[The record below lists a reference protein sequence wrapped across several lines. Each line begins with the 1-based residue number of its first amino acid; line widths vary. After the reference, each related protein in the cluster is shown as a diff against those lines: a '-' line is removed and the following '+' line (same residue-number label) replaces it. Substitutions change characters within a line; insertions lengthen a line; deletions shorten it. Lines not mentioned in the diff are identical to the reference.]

1 MHPSELKKKLT
12 KRHKDWI
19 NIVKSFGL
27 KDYAE
32 DLVQEMYIRVIKY
45 IDDGKDISYKGD
57 INYIYV
63 YQCLRHMTLNL
74 QIKKAKINVIN
85 IDDYLYKLKKS
96 NNLDQ
101 DIEKTYKRINKKL
114 DDMFWYDAKVYRI
127 IEGGMSIKELSRQSK
142 ISYYS
147 LYRTYNKVKN
157 ILKDEIR

>member
-1 MHPSELKKKLT
+1 MHPSKLKKKLT
-12 KRHKDWI
+12 DRHTDWI
-19 NIVKSFGL
+19 KIVKSFGV

-45 IDDGKDISYKGD
+45 IDEGKDITYKND
-57 INYIYV
+57 INYFYI
-63 YQCLRHMTLNL
+63 YQCLRHMTINL
-74 QIKKAKINVIN
+74 KIKKGKINVIN
-85 IDDYLYKLKKS
+85 IEEYLYKLKKS
-96 NNLDQ
+96 NNIDQ

-127 IEGGMSIKELSRQSK
+127 IEGGMSVKELSRQSK

-157 ILKDEIR
+157 ILRNEIR